1 MLHCRRVL
9 KSLNLNM
16 QKRAAGGHTWAML
29 PIGFAGDWV
38 CGLPQ
43 QAQFHHGSNEATEKT
58 TGESSSLKQ
67 HPVSDLLMRGAR
79 RV

>member
-29 PIGFAGDWV
+29 LIGFGGIGA
-38 CGLPQ
+38 L
-43 QAQFHHGSNEATEKT
+43 AYRRKRNLIMART
-58 TGESSSLKQ
+58 T
-67 HPVSDLLMRGAR
+67 P
-79 RV
+79 